1 MSHITPSRRKEE
13 RYIPFNN
20 DPRNIGTRTG
30 LPMPQNVPR
39 DSNGFEIPAL
49 FFGSSPENG
58 ASRTISSIKSKA
70 IQTPGG
76 QSTYSRADST
86 PGTARRLTRRL
97 SDLDMDD
104 GLRGGDDLLMDEDDL
119 AIATPG
125 SLFANSEPPPSITL
139 PSRSRLPIS
148 SPANASFDSVP
159 SPSVRPSPR
168 RSHHSAANRIT
179 SSLAKTITKVQKPS
193 ADEGESLLTLRNGL
207 NQEEEREGSPVKSKK
222 KTPRVA
228 SSDDDGS
235 PTKDK
240 KAASPPKGRSASVS
254 DNEPANDYEGGYE
267 GNHTVDFDDLPPM
280 GPMDDYD
287 IEAALRMEREEDDED
302 VQNVDDNV
310 VEEERTVEE
319 EEMQVSESEDE
330 EERPPVAAKKKK
342 SPKKQA
348 DGKDRARSA
357 RSGSVV
363 AQRKRTRPSEL
374 GPGDDG
380 YHGNFVTRRSGRQHY
395 KPLEFWRGEK
405 VEYMR
410 GPGCAVIKEIVTIPE
425 DPPVPLAARRSRK
438 NGRARDGSVAVGKR
452 KREDSVEDEEGWDH
466 KTEPT
471 GLVQDYPFGEE
482 CYRKIACPKALLD
495 PKLVSGGNFKYQKVF
510 GEGHFMA
517 AGIVYIP
524 VGQIK
529 NTKPSK
535 DNTYVFYVIQGA
547 VQVTIYRTSF
557 VMAPGSQ
564 FLVPRGND
572 YCIENISPDKEAQLF
587 FAQARKIRANE
598 VDADGVSESQA
609 GEAGLPS
616 RKSMGTSQNHSQSEK
631 KNKRLPLV
639 REESRDISQ
648 SEREDEEDDE
658 EEEIIVKKKRKSK
671 GKSRR

>member
-1 MSHITPSRRKEE
+1 MSHMTPSRRKEE

-39 DSNGFEIPAL
+39 DSNGFEIPEL

-58 ASRTISSIKSKA
+58 ANRTISSIKSKA
-70 IQTPGG
+70 AQTPGG
-76 QSTYSRADST
+76 RSTYSRADST

-139 PSRSRLPIS
+139 PSRSRLPLS

-168 RSHHSAANRIT
+168 KSHHSAANRAS
-179 SSLAKTITKVQKPS
+179 SSLAKIVPRDQEFSGEEEESFITPG
-193 ADEGESLLTLRNGL
+193 DGL
-207 NQEEEREGSPVKSKK
+207 NQEEEPEESPVKSKK
-222 KTPRVA
+222 KTFRPP
-228 SSDDDGS
+228 SLDDDGS
-235 PTKDK
+235 PNNK
-240 KAASPPKGRSASVS
+240 KAASPPRERSTSVS
-254 DNEPANDYEGGYE
+254 DNEPANSYDAGYE
-267 GNHTVDFDDLPPM
+267 GNHTVDFDDLPPT

-287 IEAALRMEREEDDED
+287 VETVLRMEREEDDED
-302 VQNVDDNV
+302 AQNVDDNV
-310 VEEERTVEE
+310 VEEERVVEE
-319 EEMQVSESEDE
+319 EGMQVSESEDE
-330 EERPPVAAKKKK
+330 GERPQVVTKKKK
-342 SPKKQA
+342 SPKKHA
-348 DGKDRARSA
+348 KERNRARSA
-357 RSGSVV
+357 KSGSTA

-374 GPGDDG
+374 GFGDDG

-410 GPGCAVIKEIVTIPE
+410 GPGCAVIKEIITIPE
-425 DPPVPLAARRSRK
+425 DPPIPLAARRSRK
-438 NGRARDGSVAVGKR
+438 NGRTRSGSVAAGKR

-471 GLVQDYPFGEE
+471 GLVQDYPFE
-482 CYRKIACPKALLD
+482 IACPKALLD

-524 VGQIK
+524 VGQMK

-609 GEAGLPS
+609 GEAALSS
-616 RKSMGTSQNHSQSEK
+616 RKSLVASQSRSQGGK
-631 KNKRLPLV
+631 QNKRLPSV
-639 REESRDISQ
+639 GDESRDISQ
-648 SEREDEEDDE
+648 SEREEENE
-658 EEEIIVKKKRKSK
+658 KEEEITVKKKRKSK

>member
-1 MSHITPSRRKEE
+1 MSHMTPSRRKEE

-39 DSNGFEIPAL
+39 DSNGFEIPEL

-58 ASRTISSIKSKA
+58 ANRTISSIKSKA
-70 IQTPGG
+70 AQTPGG
-76 QSTYSRADST
+76 RSTYSRADST

-125 SLFANSEPPPSITL
+125 SLFANSEPPPSINL
-139 PSRSRLPIS
+139 PSRSRLPLS

-159 SPSVRPSPR
+159 SPSARPLPR
-168 RSHHSAANRIT
+168 KSHHSATNRAS
-179 SSLAKTITKVQKPS
+179 SSLAKIIGRDQEFSGDEEESFITPG
-193 ADEGESLLTLRNGL
+193 DGL
-207 NQEEEREGSPVKSKK
+207 NQEEEPEESPVKSKE
-222 KTPRVA
+222 TTLPPV
-228 SSDDDGS
+228 SLDDDGS
-235 PTKDK
+235 PNNK
-240 KAASPPKGRSASVS
+240 KAASSPRERSAGLSY
-254 DNEPANDYEGGYE
+254 NEPANGYDSGYE
-267 GNHTVDFDDLPPM
+267 GNHTVDFDDLPPT

-287 IEAALRMEREEDDED
+287 VETVLRIEREEDDED
-302 VQNVDDNV
+302 AQNVDNNV
-310 VEEERTVEE
+310 VEEERIVEE
-319 EEMQVSESEDE
+319 EGMQ
-330 EERPPVAAKKKK
+330 
-342 SPKKQA
+342 SPKKHA
-348 DGKDRARSA
+348 KEKDRARSA
-357 RSGSVV
+357 KSGSTA

-374 GPGDDG
+374 GSGDDG

-410 GPGCAVIKEIVTIPE
+410 GPGCAVIKEIITIPE
-425 DPPVPLAARRSRK
+425 DPPIPLAARRSRK
-438 NGRARDGSVAVGKR
+438 NGRARSGSVAAGKR

-471 GLVQDYPFGEE
+471 GLVQDYPLGEE

-609 GEAGLPS
+609 GEAALLS
-616 RKSMGTSQNHSQSEK
+616 RKSLVASQSQSQGGK
-631 KNKRLPLV
+631 KNKRLPSV

-648 SEREDEEDDE
+648 SERESEEVDEK